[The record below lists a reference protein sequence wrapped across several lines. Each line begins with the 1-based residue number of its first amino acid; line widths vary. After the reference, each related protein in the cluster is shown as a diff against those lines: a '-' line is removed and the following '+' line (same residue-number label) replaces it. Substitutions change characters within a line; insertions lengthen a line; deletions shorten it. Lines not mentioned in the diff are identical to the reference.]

1 MKFRIKDKPLC
12 MKVVQGSPAIF
23 KYDKI
28 SGVFYFFYQP
38 KKEKFPLP
46 IGEYYVV
53 GGIIESTGY
62 FKENFTIIRKQKQNE
77 IKETRVFITKNP
89 NKASI
94 DINRQIILIDKD
106 FFYTNE
112 VIRKAILYHELG
124 HYYYYDEDLCDFFAM
139 QKMREEGYPK
149 SLIAAAFNS
158 ILYSEFRKKH
168 ILKNIEKL

>member
-1 MKFRIKDKPLC
+1 MKFKIKDTPLY
-12 MKVVQGSPAIF
+12 MKVVSGSPAIF

-28 SGVFYFFYQP
+28 SRGFYFFYQP

-46 IGEYYVV
+46 VGEYSVI
-53 GGIIESTGY
+53 GGIIKPIGY
-62 FKENFTIIRKQKQNE
+62 FKENFPIFRKQKNNE
-77 IKETRVFITKNP
+77 IKETKVFITKNP

-94 DINRQIILIDKD
+94 DINRQFILIDKD

-124 HYYYYDEDLCDFFAM
+124 HYYYYDEDLCDLFAI

-158 ILYSEFRKKH
+158 VLYSSFRQKH
-168 ILKNIEKL
+168 VLQSIEKL